1 MRSDIDAGTIPYM
14 KKHMLQLDWGLSL
27 TRLTGFL
34 SLALGAVV
42 LLGWYLHEP
51 ALIQVNPAFVPMQYN
66 TALGFALSGLALLG
80 VAWSRSVL
88 ARTASVVVLL
98 TGVLTLIEYGF
109 GVDLHIDQLFMEHY
123 IDLKTSN
130 PGRGHGVARIE
141 GNECGGIGGN
151 HDR

>member
-1 MRSDIDAGTIPYM
+1 MRPGLDAGTITYM

-27 TRLTGFL
+27 ARLTGFM

-80 VAWSRSVL
+80 LAWSRSRIARLSSVL
-88 ARTASVVVLL
+88 VLL

-109 GVDLHIDQLFMEHY
+109 GVDLHIDQLFMEH
-123 IDLKTSN
+123 
-130 PGRGHGVARIE
+130 
-141 GNECGGIGGN
+141 
-151 HDR
+151 

>member
-1 MRSDIDAGTIPYM
+1 MRLDIDAGTIPYM
-14 KKHMLQLDWGLSL
+14 KKHMLQLDCGLSL
-27 TRLTGFL
+27 TRLSGFL

-123 IDLKTSN
+123 IDL
-130 PGRGHGVARIE
+130 
-141 GNECGGIGGN
+141 
-151 HDR
+151 